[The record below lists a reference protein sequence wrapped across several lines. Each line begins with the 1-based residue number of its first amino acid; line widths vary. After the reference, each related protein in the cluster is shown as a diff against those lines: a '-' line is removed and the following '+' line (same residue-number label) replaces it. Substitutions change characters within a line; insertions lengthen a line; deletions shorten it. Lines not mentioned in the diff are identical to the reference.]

1 MMDDA
6 RRCVLWWENA
16 FDGCCVLMND
26 RLLKLLRA
34 ND

>member
-1 MMDDA
+1 
-6 RRCVLWWENA
+6 VLWWDGA

>member
-1 MMDDA
+1 MMREDGFV
-6 RRCVLWWENA
+6 VLGWMRE
-16 FDGCCVLMND
+16 DGCCVLMND